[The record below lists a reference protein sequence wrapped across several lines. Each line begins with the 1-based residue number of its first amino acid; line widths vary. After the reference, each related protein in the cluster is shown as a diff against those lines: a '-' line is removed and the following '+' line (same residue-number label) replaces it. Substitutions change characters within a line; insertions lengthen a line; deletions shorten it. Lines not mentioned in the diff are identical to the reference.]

1 MNKNTQLPTDLYINQ
16 NKNCAEAVYLT
27 SCDRYNLPAST
38 DTLKF
43 AGIFGGGIG
52 TERLC
57 GAVAGA
63 LAIIAQKYS
72 DGNARTST
80 EMKDRS
86 AAFIK
91 DFMEAYNDSDLCKD
105 IKPGSFKEGVRCLS
119 VVEKALEILDKH
131 ME

>member
-1 MNKNTQLPTDLYINQ
+1 MSKELAKELFIDQ
-16 NKNCAEAVYLT
+16 NKNCAEAVYLAA
-27 SCDRYNLPAST
+27 CERYDLPKSQDA
-38 DTLKF
+38 LKV

-63 LAIIAQKYS
+63 VAAIALKYS

-86 AAFIK
+86 VAFMK
-91 DFMEAYNDSDLCKD
+91 EFLAHYEGTDLCKD
-105 IKPGSFKEGVRCLS
+105 IKPIHFKEGVRCLS
-119 VVEKALEILDKH
+119 VVEETLDILDKH